1 MNFELSLSFGGIF
14 CYILILAITV
24 PLRLS
29 MYSLF
34 FLFSC
39 LHPASPQSSCIPRHS
54 QAPGSQPGYSF
65 TWGLSRSPATERPG
79 SELGT
84 VS

>member
-34 FLFSC
+34 FLFY
-39 LHPASPQSSCIPRHS
+39 ASILPL
-54 QAPGSQPGYSF
+54 
-65 TWGLSRSPATERPG
+65 LSRPVSRGTPRPRAH
-79 SELGT
+79 SLGT
-84 VS
+84 PSRGGCPGRLQQRGRGQN